1 MFFDRIEA
9 APADPILGIS
19 EAFKKDPR
27 TDKINLSVGVYKN
40 EQGDTAILKCVKQA
54 EKILLE
60 KENTKSY
67 LPISGLPEYGR
78 AARELIFGKGHEYVD
93 GGKAVSVHCPGGT
106 GALRIGADFLHQQN
120 VTATVW
126 ISDPTWANH
135 YQIATSA
142 GLKFERYPYYD
153 RVNHSLAFERM
164 MDTLSQAK
172 EGDAVLLHACCHNPT
187 GIDPTKEQWETIA
200 KFLAEKKLLP
210 MIDFAYQGFGHGI
223 EEDAQGL
230 RIIASHCKELLIA
243 SSFSKNFGLYN
254 ERVGVLTVVCN
265 DVESADKVFSQL
277 KIAVRTAISNPPAHG
292 EKIVTTVLGDPAL
305 RAQWEQELAEMRDRI
320 LEMRKLLVEKL
331 NAAGAGDYSFIA
343 EQNGMFSFSGLDK
356 DQVERLKKEFGIY
369 IVGSGRICVAGI
381 NHGNIDRLVEALTAL
396 N

>member
-1 MFFDRIEA
+1 M
-9 APADPILGIS
+9 
-19 EAFKKDPR
+19 
-27 TDKINLSVGVYKN
+27 
-40 EQGDTAILKCVKQA
+40 
-54 EKILLE
+54 
-60 KENTKSY
+60 
-67 LPISGLPEYGR
+67 
-78 AARELIFGKGHEYVD
+78 
-93 GGKAVSVHCPGGT
+93 
-106 GALRIGADFLHQQN
+106 
-120 VTATVW
+120 
-126 ISDPTWANH
+126 
-135 YQIATSA
+135 
-142 GLKFERYPYYD
+142 
-153 RVNHSLAFERM
+153 
-164 MDTLSQAK
+164 
-172 EGDAVLLHACCHNPT
+172 
-187 GIDPTKEQWETIA
+187 
-200 KFLAEKKLLP
+200 
-210 MIDFAYQGFGHGI
+210 
-223 EEDAQGL
+223 
-230 RIIASHCKELLIA
+230 
-243 SSFSKNFGLYN
+243 
-254 ERVGVLTVVCN
+254 CN